1 MPDSLLAEVVPWGQG
16 RDQAP
21 ARMRRAL
28 RELRVVGPGM
38 HTTAP
43 LLAEI
48 LDEPDFVAGRHDTTL
63 LDRRAQS

>member
-1 MPDSLLAEVVPWGQG
+1 
-16 RDQAP
+16 
-21 ARMRRAL
+21 MRRAL